1 MDIQPNTIRGDLIR
15 ATELALA
22 GDWAGAHGVVQG
34 FEADATA
41 CWLHACLHKME
52 PDESNSR
59 YWYRR
64 SGHAYEEYTDGR
76 AELAAIKAALTY

>member
-22 GDWAGAHGVVQG
+22 GDWAGAHGVVQA

-59 YWYRR
+59 TWYRR

>member
-1 MDIQPNTIRGDLIR
+1 MERMAIREDLIQ

-22 GDWAGAHGVVQG
+22 GDWAAAHGIVQKH
-34 FEADATA
+34 EADTTA

-52 PDESNSR
+52 PDEANSR

-64 SGHAYEEYTDGR
+64 SGSHAYEAFADPR

>member
-1 MDIQPNTIRGDLIR
+1 MDNRGDLIR
-15 ATELALA
+15 AIELAIA
-22 GDWAGAHGVVQG
+22 GDWAGAHGIVQQHEG
-34 FEADATA
+34 DPTA
-41 CWLHACLHKME
+41 SWIHACLHKIE

-64 SGHAYEEYTDGR
+64 SGHAYEEYPDAR